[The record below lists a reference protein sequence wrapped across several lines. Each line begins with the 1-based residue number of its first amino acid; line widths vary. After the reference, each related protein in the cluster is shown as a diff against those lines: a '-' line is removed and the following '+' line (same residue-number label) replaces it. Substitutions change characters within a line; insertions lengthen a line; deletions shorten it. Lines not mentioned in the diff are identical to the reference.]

1 MMHLCSLQIW
11 CSSAYPI
18 LRTKADDIVPPRK
31 KTGWVKLFWAT
42 NYSAANCRLL
52 LKFGMRVHYGYA
64 KVVELLNLYWLE
76 HQGLWPHN

>member
-31 KTGWVKLFWAT
+31 KNRLGEVILGHQLLSRKL
-42 NYSAANCRLL
+42 SAFAEIR
-52 LKFGMRVHYGYA
+52 YA
-64 KVVELLNLYWLE
+64 GALWIREGCGIIELVLARASGPLAS
-76 HQGLWPHN
+76 